1 MWRTAAW
8 WEDSLWRAFRTFCQT
23 LAGLL
28 VTLQVTDAFH
38 APWTTILGAS
48 ALSALLSLL
57 MSVDRSTS
65 ASPAVV
71 VDPPVALA
79 ALTPVEPV
87 PAHELVTVACGTNL
101 R

>member
-1 MWRTAAW
+1 MWRDLAW
-8 WEDSLWRAFRTFCQT
+8 WQESLWRSFRTFCQT

-38 APWTTILGAS
+38 APWPTILGAS

-57 MSVDRSTS
+57 MSVDRSTTS
-65 ASPAVV
+65 SPPPAV
-71 VDPPVALA
+71 DQPVAFVA
-79 ALTPVEPV
+79 AAPTPET
-87 PAHELVTVACGTNL
+87 VTVACGSNL